1 MAASPCDGTY
11 VFWHQGLGVTAAQK
25 TATSVDVG
33 SWDQG
38 LPVLRLLSPSAP
50 TVVPDLVTVVMQ
62 RPVRLRRVVA
72 YGSF

>member
-11 VFWHQGLGVTAAQK
+11 SFWHQGLGVTAAQK

-38 LPVLRLLSPSAP
+38 LPILRLLSPAAP
-50 TVVPDLVTVVMQ
+50 AVVPDLVTVVMEM
-62 RPVRLRRVVA
+62 PIRRRSVVA
-72 YGSF
+72 YGSL